1 MYSLLQEFQPTSQA
15 LPVWSTY
22 SGIQSNSAQRLSAVG
37 SHVWVLFPNPT
48 INFLQLLSRTQA
60 TVIKLNCCHRVLNMR
75 DCEDLW
81 GLLEPSSHLA
91 REAIEAVEE
100 EGSLQVQSWG
110 EILSPNSQP
119 VLSTLSLCLVGRTLW
134 NGQDTG
140 KVWPW
145 ECHL

>member
-1 MYSLLQEFQPTSQA
+1 
-15 LPVWSTY
+15 
-22 SGIQSNSAQRLSAVG
+22 
-37 SHVWVLFPNPT
+37 
-48 INFLQLLSRTQA
+48 
-60 TVIKLNCCHRVLNMR
+60 MR
-75 DCEDLW
+75 DCEGLW

-140 KVWPW
+140 KV
-145 ECHL
+145 